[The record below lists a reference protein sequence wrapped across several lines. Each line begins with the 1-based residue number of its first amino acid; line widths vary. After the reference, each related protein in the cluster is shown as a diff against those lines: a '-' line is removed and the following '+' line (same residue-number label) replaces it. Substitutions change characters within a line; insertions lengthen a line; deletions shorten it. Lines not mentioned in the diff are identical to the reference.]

1 MFIIRPWIS
10 CHPHLTLSLCAV
22 VCGDLKPLG
31 FFCVCV
37 CVLHSSDLGESRA
50 HSEKP
55 LKLSRFFF
63 SFFFLLCQVNVP
75 ALYPRLDGFS
85 SSNGSGFGECYHPHA
100 GERAALSSLFL
111 FSVLDAVP
119 PPLRPLGSVLACSV
133 PLVNCVHFHINNTH
147 THTQTIITRMSTPLH
162 PTRCTHTRTHGMT
175 FYPQTGLMK
184 FHFEQVN

>member
-119 PPLRPLGSVLACSV
+119 PPPPASWFSAGLLCPPGKLCPLS
-133 PLVNCVHFHINNTH
+133 HKQHTH
-147 THTQTIITRMSTPLH
+147 THTNNNYKNEYPSPSDPLH
-162 PTRCTHTRTHGMT
+162 THTHTRND
-175 FYPQTGLMK
+175 LLSANRAD
-184 FHFEQVN
+184 EISL